1 MEVKDLVFLKDLQKR
16 LKEGN
21 HVSTAFP
28 RHWGLKDYKWVPIH
42 PEGYSPTNA
51 TGATKQVIWD
61 PEGVCEYEV
70 PEFLEYMEDE
80 LIPNCV
86 ADSDSLDDLECFY
99 QILSESTELDHNAFE
114 CAMEIL
120 DVPLELLEVEE
131 VQYSVEGPIFLSLEE
146 AMSHIKQNHY
156 HYTSKVHPYGYH
168 GWRSGDYEQ
177 LMRIVFES
185 DFEDQQGCDYCNKEI
200 DLPDEGRSF
209 PSVGAFISKGLLV
222 VLSDSAT
229 PEDFPIKYCP
239 MCGKKLENTTT
250 N

>member
-1 MEVKDLVFLKDLQKR
+1 MENKDLAFLKDLQKR

-28 RHWGLKDYKWVPIH
+28 RHWGLKDYKWIPIH
-42 PEGYSPTNA
+42 PEGYSSTNA

-70 PEFLEYMEDE
+70 PEFLEYLEDE
-80 LIPNCV
+80 LIPGCT
-86 ADSDSLDDLECFY
+86 ADYESLKDLNDMY
-99 QILSESTELDHNAFE
+99 QEMSISTEVDPNMFDDIML
-114 CAMEIL
+114 IL
-120 DVPLELLEVEE
+120 DSSLELLEVEE
-131 VQYSVEGPIFLSLEE
+131 VQYSVEGPIFLTLEE
-146 AMSHIKQNHY
+146 AVEHINQNHY

-168 GWRSGDYEQ
+168 GWRSGDYEH

-185 DFEDQQGCDYCNKEI
+185 DFEEQTGCDYCNKEVS
-200 DLPDEGRSF
+200 LPDEGRSF
-209 PSVGAFISKGLLV
+209 PSVGAFISKDLLV
-222 VLSDSAT
+222 VTSDSAS

-239 MCGKKLENTTT
+239 MCGKKLEDTLT